1 MSGVA
6 QGDPA
11 AKAQLSEFLEGRAAK
26 VQHR

>member
-1 MSGVA
+1 MAGLA

-11 AKAQLSEFLEGRAAK
+11 AKARLSEFLEGRAAK